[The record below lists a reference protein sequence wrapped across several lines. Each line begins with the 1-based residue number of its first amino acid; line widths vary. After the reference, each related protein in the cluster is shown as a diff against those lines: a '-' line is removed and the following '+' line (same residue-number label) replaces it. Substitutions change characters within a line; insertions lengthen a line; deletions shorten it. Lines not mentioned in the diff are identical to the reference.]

1 MSSSSAPAVLRHAR
15 AKLNLSLH
23 VTGRRKDGYH
33 ELDGL
38 VAFADL
44 GDTLRA
50 EPASSLSLAV
60 EGPYAEALDA
70 KDDNLVLRA
79 ARMLAAHAGVE
90 AGARLTLDKHIPV
103 AAGLGGGSADAAAAL
118 EALATLWDIE
128 VPGPELMRLALAL
141 GADVP
146 VCLYGH
152 SAFISGIG
160 ESIGPAPH
168 LPTVWLVL
176 VNPGVP
182 LSTAEVFSA
191 RTGGFSPLT
200 HRWQASPASAWALAE
215 WLRRDR
221 NDLEDAAK
229 GILPDISQVLT
240 ALRHSGGCLLA
251 RMSGSGG
258 TCFGL
263 YSEHGSAEAAAAQIA
278 VAHPGWWVRHARLVG

>member
-1 MSSSSAPAVLRHAR
+1 MPSPSAPPVLRHVR

-23 VTGRRKDGYH
+23 VTGRREDGYH

-38 VAFADL
+38 IAFAEV
-44 GDTLRA
+44 GETLRA
-50 EPASSLSLAV
+50 EASPSLSLAV
-60 EGPYAEALDA
+60 HGPYAEALESE
-70 KDDNLVLRA
+70 DDNLVLRA
-79 ARMLAAHAGVE
+79 ARMLAQHAGVE

-103 AAGLGGGSADAAAAL
+103 AAGLGGGSADAAATL
-118 EALATLWDIE
+118 EALVALWNID
-128 VPGPELMRLALAL
+128 VPGSELMEMALSL

-160 ESIGPAPH
+160 ERIGPAPH
-168 LPTVWLVL
+168 LPTSWLVL
-176 VNPGVP
+176 VNPGIP
-182 LSTAEVFSA
+182 LATAEVFAA
-191 RTGGFSPLT
+191 RKGPFSPPA

-229 GILPDISQVLT
+229 SLVPDIAQVLT

-251 RMSGSGG
+251 RMSGSGSS
-258 TCFGL
+258 CFGL